1 MPHFELEIS
10 GMTQEFRR
18 EMGGNRA
25 WVELEITIIHDPSLS
40 AYRATKAI
48 QQLLP
53 GDWIWLGHENLPTT
67 AEYAVTKSVFGREFT
82 VNGARVDYWSV
93 DYA

>member
-10 GMTQEFRR
+10 DMTQEFRR
-18 EMGGNRA
+18 DITGRRA
-25 WVELEITIIHDPSLS
+25 WVELEITVIHDLTLS

-53 GDWIWLGHENLPTT
+53 GDWIWLGHENVPT
-67 AEYAVTKSVFGREFT
+67 AAQHAVTKSVFGREFT
-82 VNGARVDYWSV
+82 VNGARVDY
-93 DYA
+93 A